1 MQKDVKG
8 RNKKL
13 DEKRDKSNNN
23 NTKNDHKT

>member
-13 DEKRDKSNNN
+13 DEKRDKNNNN